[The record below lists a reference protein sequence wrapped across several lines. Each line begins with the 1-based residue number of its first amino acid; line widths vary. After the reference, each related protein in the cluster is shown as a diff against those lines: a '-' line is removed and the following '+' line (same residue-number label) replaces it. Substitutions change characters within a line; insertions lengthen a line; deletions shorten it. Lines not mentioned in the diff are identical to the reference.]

1 MADIPQVEQLQLIKH
16 VATIV
21 SGIVNSI
28 PVCIEFAR
36 GRDNALIVKSNAGQ
50 YKQKVYVNGAKG
62 EFKGDYSF
70 MVLSTVKASDGEE
83 SVLKATEPLYAIA
96 DAFDMLDASSLN
108 LGENRKP
115 VKIEMTTAPQDM
127 AGVQENGDI
136 IFFAAY
142 TLQYTRTP
150 VTNLFESID
159 GNTVPKSSA
168 ELNKLLVIVPGGDWE
183 YKSGNIQPRI
193 KEGNIT
199 L

>member
-1 MADIPQVEQLQLIKH
+1 
-16 VATIV
+16 
-21 SGIVNSI
+21 
-28 PVCIEFAR
+28 
-36 GRDNALIVKSNAGQ
+36 
-50 YKQKVYVNGAKG
+50 
-62 EFKGDYSF
+62 